1 MTSIKKNISKAPLK
15 LKKQAKIA
23 LVQSEYNADITDALA
38 KSCHETLAKAGLSA
52 KNILMF
58 KVPGAWELPIAC
70 QKVATS
76 QKPDAIIG
84 MGLILKGET
93 PHFDF
98 ISAACAQGM
107 MEVGLKFDLPV
118 IFGVLTTNTLAQA
131 KARIKGG
138 KRGDKGVEVAHA
150 AIKMLNEYS

>member
-1 MTSIKKNISKAPLK
+1 MAIINKNISKVPLR

-23 LVQSEYNADITDALA
+23 LVQSEYNANITDALA
-38 KSCHETLAKAGLSA
+38 KSCLETLVKAGLSA
-52 KNILMF
+52 KNILTY

-70 QKVATS
+70 QKVTQS
-76 QKPDAIIG
+76 KKPDAVIG
-84 MGLILKGET
+84 IGLILKGET

-107 MEVGLKFDLPV
+107 MDVGLKFDLPV

-138 KRGDKGVEVAHA
+138 KRGDKGVEVAQA